1 MKAIILGATS
11 GIGRSIAQNLKGT
24 CKKVISLGSKDVN
37 TSSLKSVKNFCK
49 KYYGPDV
56 LVLNT
61 GGPPDLEFNKI
72 NNDLWIENFNKLFLS
87 FSNIIKDVG
96 IKKNGYV
103 FLISSY
109 IIKQPSN
116 ELIISSS
123 LRSGFNSLF
132 KSLSIIYA
140 KKNIK
145 FINIAPGPIK
155 TKRLINLLKKDGL
168 TLRKFE
174 KQILGNKIPEAS
186 EIGKFVN
193 FVVKNKIIS
202 LNGNTIT
209 FDSNLIKG
217 L

>member
-1 MKAIILGATS
+1 MKAIVLGATS
-11 GIGRSIAQNLKGT
+11 GIGRSISQNLKKT

-37 TSSLKSVKNFCK
+37 TLSLKSVKNFCK

-56 LVLNT
+56 LILNT
-61 GGPPDLEFNKI
+61 GGPPDMKFSKI
-72 NNDLWIENFNKLFLS
+72 NNEVWIENFSKLFLS
-87 FSNIIKDVG
+87 FSNIIKDIG

-109 IIKQPSN
+109 IIKQPSD

-123 LRSGFNSLF
+123 LRSGFSSLF

-155 TKRLINLLKKDGL
+155 TKRLINLIKKEGL
-168 TLRKFE
+168 TLDKFANQLPG
-174 KQILGNKIPEAS
+174 KKIPEAD
-186 EIGKFVN
+186 EIGKFVK
-193 FVVKNKIIS
+193 FVVENKIIS
-202 LNGNTIT
+202 FNGITIT

>member
-1 MKAIILGATS
+1 MKAVILGATS
-11 GIGRSIAQNLKGT
+11 GIGKSIAQNLKGT
-24 CKKVISLGSKDVN
+24 CKKVIALGSKDVD
-37 TSSLKSVKNFCK
+37 TSSLKSTKIFCK

-61 GGPPDLEFNKI
+61 GGPPDLHFNKI
-72 NNDLWIENFNKLFLS
+72 NDEIWIENFNKLFLS
-87 FSNIIKDVG
+87 FANIIKDIG

-109 IIKQPSN
+109 IIKQPTD

-123 LRSGFNSLF
+123 LRSGFTSLF
-132 KSLSIIYA
+132 KSLSIIYS

-155 TKRLINLLKKDGL
+155 TQRLINLIKKDGL
-168 TLRKFE
+168 TLNKFA
-174 KQILGNKIPEAS
+174 KQLPGKKIPEAS

-193 FVVKNKIIS
+193 FVVENKITS
-202 LNGNTIT
+202 FNGNTIT
-209 FDSNLIKG
+209 FDSNLIKSV
-217 L
+217 